1 MKEDLNINEKEG
13 RMKTTIKIAMIMFVV
28 SCLSVPVFAGDIK
41 VGIGAGATESGSTV
55 YIPIKVPMAGN
66 FLLVEPA
73 LSLSK
78 ITEDEAG
85 VEVRDASETELG
97 VGLFFGRPVT
107 ENIDILIGGRV
118 SYVDQKETLNTGS
131 TTENELDG
139 FAIAPTLGIE
149 YNVNPHIAIGGFVDY
164 TYTNVD
170 GTETS
175 SAAPGVETK
184 TETESFK
191 PNTNLFVKFYF

>member
-1 MKEDLNINEKEG
+1 
-13 RMKTTIKIAMIMFVV
+13 MKTSIKIAMVMIIV
-28 SCLSVPVFAGDIK
+28 SLVSVPVFAGDIK

-66 FLLVEPA
+66 FLLVEP
-73 LSLSK
+73 SLSIAK
-78 ITEDEAG
+78 TTDEEAG
-85 VEVRDASETELG
+85 VEVRDARESEYG
-97 VGLFFGRPVT
+97 VGLFFGKPVT
-107 ENIDILIGGRV
+107 ENIDLLIGGRV
-118 SYVDQKETLNTGS
+118 SYVDQKETLNTGI

-149 YNVNPHIAIGGFVDY
+149 YNVNPHISIGGFVDY

-170 GTETS
+170 GTATS
-175 SAAPGVETK
+175 SALPGVETK